1 MEKLKGS
8 SDEKTLGCLAGPLA
22 DYKAEFTSAIEEP
35 GYGGSYPNKEE
46 KPKIKSKT
54 KKTK

>member
-8 SDEKTLGCLAGPLA
+8 SDEKTLGCLAGPIA